1 MVKELLN
8 DNSRKPSADIFSLGI
23 TIYEIASIHTMRS
36 AQEVDGI
43 LGKPLSL
50 PTEGEGWHRLRDGAA
65 PTLLDRSHALSEL
78 VVGMLAPVP
87 EARPTAEQLLQV
99 PAVANVSRGNS
110 EVLIEAIM
118 PRPIVNRSSS
128 FDPRMLD

>member
-1 MVKELLN
+1 MN

-23 TIYEIASIHTMRS
+23 TLYEIASIHTMRS
-36 AQEVDGI
+36 AQELDGI

-50 PTEGEGWHRLRDGAA
+50 PTEGEGWHQLRDGAA
-65 PTLLDRSHALSEL
+65 PTLLDRPHSLSSL
-78 VVGMLAPVP
+78 VVGMLMPAP
-87 EARPTAEQLLQV
+87 EARPTAEQLIQL
-99 PAVANVSRGNS
+99 PDVAHASYESS

-118 PRPIVNRSSS
+118 PRPIINRSSS